1 MLNNSVFLKNMENVR
16 KNSNTRLVTTENR
29 KNYLVLQQNHHPKNC
44 SRKIHYNRNEKA
56 KINLRRPVYLSQSIL
71 EIIKIAMQKIWFDYA
86 KPKYGNSTQVSII
99 V

>member
-1 MLNNSVFLKNMENVR
+1 M
-16 KNSNTRLVTTENR
+16 
-29 KNYLVLQQNHHPKNC
+29 
-44 SRKIHYNRNEKA
+44 
-56 KINLRRPVYLSQSIL
+56 RRPVYLSQSVL